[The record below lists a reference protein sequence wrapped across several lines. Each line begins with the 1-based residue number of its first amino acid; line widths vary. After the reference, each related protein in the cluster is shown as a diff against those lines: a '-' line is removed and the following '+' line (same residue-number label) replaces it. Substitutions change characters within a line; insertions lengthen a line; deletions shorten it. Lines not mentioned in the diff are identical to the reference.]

1 MKNRICAALLTL
13 VLCLPL
19 AGCAGGASSGISVS
33 YPAEP
38 SSGAD
43 SGMQA
48 GKAYTVGI
56 LQQMEHTSLDEIRE
70 AVEAGLARG
79 AAAGGYTVEV
89 VYKNAQGD
97 PTAIRTIAEQFAAQG
112 VDVIVPIATGAAQG
126 AAAAAQDVPIVF
138 SAVADPVAAG
148 LVDAFDRTTGNITG
162 VSNGIDVA
170 KIFALADE
178 LTPGIGTYG
187 FVYNEGE
194 VNSQSI
200 IEKAKAFLDA
210 RGLAYEE
217 VTVASSGEVQQAAR
231 GVVAKGVDA
240 LFIPN
245 DNTVASALPVLAQEA
260 IAAGLPV
267 YGTCAGL
274 LLLAKEIEGGTPCF
288 ATMDVSAVRNAYGRQ
303 LGSFYTEAEFAG
315 LGTIPMTFIRAPY
328 IASVQK
334 NVKVLATVDEK
345 IVAARQGNQFAT
357 AFHPE
362 LNEDVTVHRYFLE
375 EVCKG
380 N

>member
-33 YPAEP
+33 YPAAEP

-56 LQQMEHTSLDEIRE
+56 LQQMERTSLDEIRE

-126 AAAAAQDVPIVF
+126 AAAAAQDVPIVY

-200 IEKAKAFLDA
+200 IEKAKACLDA

-231 GVVAKGVDA
+231 GVIAKGVDA

-267 YGTCAGL
+267 YPTADSMVRD
-274 LLLAKEIEGGTPCF
+274 GG
-288 ATMDVSAVRNAYGRQ
+288 
-303 LGSFYTEAEFAG
+303 
-315 LGTIPMTFIRAPY
+315 
-328 IASVQK
+328 
-334 NVKVLATVDEK
+334 LATVGINYTVLGGQTADMVCRVLEGTP
-345 IVAARQGNQFAT
+345 IADIPVELVNESAVVVNGDTAAALGV
-357 AFHPE
+357 
-362 LNEDVTVHRYFLE
+362 DVSRY
-375 EVCKG
+375 VQ
-380 N
+380 

>member
-33 YPAEP
+33 YTAKP

-231 GVVAKGVDA
+231 GVIAKGVDA

>member
-70 AVEAGLARG
+70 AVEAGLAR
-79 AAAGGYTVEV
+79 
-89 VYKNAQGD
+89 
-97 PTAIRTIAEQFAAQG
+97 
-112 VDVIVPIATGAAQG
+112 G

-231 GVVAKGVDA
+231 GVIAKGVDA

-267 YGTCAGL
+267 YPTADSMVRD
-274 LLLAKEIEGGTPCF
+274 GG
-288 ATMDVSAVRNAYGRQ
+288 
-303 LGSFYTEAEFAG
+303 
-315 LGTIPMTFIRAPY
+315 
-328 IASVQK
+328 
-334 NVKVLATVDEK
+334 LATVGINYTVLGGQTADMVCRVLEGTP
-345 IVAARQGNQFAT
+345 IADIPVELVNESSVVVNGDTAAALGV
-357 AFHPE
+357 
-362 LNEDVTVHRYFLE
+362 DVSRY
-375 EVCKG
+375 VQ
-380 N
+380 

>member
-33 YPAEP
+33 YPAAEP

-70 AVEAGLARG
+70 AVEAGLA
-79 AAAGGYTVEV
+79 
-89 VYKNAQGD
+89 
-97 PTAIRTIAEQFAAQG
+97 
-112 VDVIVPIATGAAQG
+112 QG

-138 SAVADPVAAG
+138 SAVSDPVAAG

-231 GVVAKGVDA
+231 GVIAKGVDA

-267 YGTCAGL
+267 YPTADSMVRD
-274 LLLAKEIEGGTPCF
+274 GG
-288 ATMDVSAVRNAYGRQ
+288 
-303 LGSFYTEAEFAG
+303 
-315 LGTIPMTFIRAPY
+315 
-328 IASVQK
+328 
-334 NVKVLATVDEK
+334 LATVGINYTVLGGQTADMVCRVLEGTP
-345 IVAARQGNQFAT
+345 IADIPVELVNESSVVVNGDTAAALGV
-357 AFHPE
+357 
-362 LNEDVTVHRYFLE
+362 DVSRY
-375 EVCKG
+375 VQ
-380 N
+380 

>member
-79 AAAGGYTVEV
+79 AAAVEV

-267 YGTCAGL
+267 YPTADSMVRD
-274 LLLAKEIEGGTPCF
+274 GG
-288 ATMDVSAVRNAYGRQ
+288 
-303 LGSFYTEAEFAG
+303 
-315 LGTIPMTFIRAPY
+315 
-328 IASVQK
+328 
-334 NVKVLATVDEK
+334 LATVG
-345 IVAARQGNQFAT
+345 INYTVLGGQT
-357 AFHPE
+357 ADMVCRVLEGTPIADIPVE
-362 LNEDVTVHRYFLE
+362 LLNESSVVVNGDTAAALGVDVSRY
-375 EVCKG
+375 VQ
-380 N
+380 

>member
-33 YPAEP
+33 YPVEP

-245 DNTVASALPVLAQEA
+245 DNTVASAAR
-260 IAAGLPV
+260 AG
-267 YGTCAGL
+267 AGGYCGRASGVSHCGQHGAGRRPCHCGHQL
-274 LLLAKEIEGGTPCF
+274 YRAGRPDGRHGVQSAGGHAHRGYP
-288 ATMDVSAVRNAYGRQ
+288 G
-303 LGSFYTEAEFAG
+303 GAG
-315 LGTIPMTFIRAPY
+315 
-328 IASVQK
+328 
-334 NVKVLATVDEK
+334 E
-345 IVAARQGNQFAT
+345 
-357 AFHPE
+357 
-362 LNEDVTVHRYFLE
+362 
-375 EVCKG
+375 
-380 N
+380 

>member
-33 YPAEP
+33 YPAAEP

-210 RGLAYEE
+210 RGLAY
-217 VTVASSGEVQQAAR
+217 
-231 GVVAKGVDA
+231 VDA

-267 YGTCAGL
+267 YPTADSMVRD
-274 LLLAKEIEGGTPCF
+274 GG
-288 ATMDVSAVRNAYGRQ
+288 
-303 LGSFYTEAEFAG
+303 
-315 LGTIPMTFIRAPY
+315 
-328 IASVQK
+328 
-334 NVKVLATVDEK
+334 LATVGINYTVLGGQTADMVCRVLEGTP
-345 IVAARQGNQFAT
+345 IADIPVELVNESSVVVNGDTAAALGV
-357 AFHPE
+357 
-362 LNEDVTVHRYFLE
+362 DVSRY
-375 EVCKG
+375 VQ
-380 N
+380 

>member
-33 YPAEP
+33 YPAAEP

-112 VDVIVPIATGAAQG
+112 VDVIVPIATGVAQG

-231 GVVAKGVDA
+231 GVIAKGVDA

-267 YGTCAGL
+267 YPTADSMVRD
-274 LLLAKEIEGGTPCF
+274 GG
-288 ATMDVSAVRNAYGRQ
+288 
-303 LGSFYTEAEFAG
+303 
-315 LGTIPMTFIRAPY
+315 
-328 IASVQK
+328 
-334 NVKVLATVDEK
+334 LATVGINYTVLSGQTADMVCRVLEGTP
-345 IVAARQGNQFAT
+345 IADIPVELVNESSVVVNGDTAAALGV
-357 AFHPE
+357 
-362 LNEDVTVHRYFLE
+362 DVSRY
-375 EVCKG
+375 VQ
-380 N
+380 

>member
-148 LVDAFDRTTGNITG
+148 LLDAFDRTTGNITG

-187 FVYNEGE
+187 FIYNEGE

-217 VTVASSGEVQQAAR
+217 VTVASSGVI
-231 GVVAKGVDA
+231 AKGVDA

-267 YGTCAGL
+267 YPTADSMVRD
-274 LLLAKEIEGGTPCF
+274 GG
-288 ATMDVSAVRNAYGRQ
+288 
-303 LGSFYTEAEFAG
+303 
-315 LGTIPMTFIRAPY
+315 
-328 IASVQK
+328 
-334 NVKVLATVDEK
+334 LATVGINYTVLGGQTADMVCRVLEGTP
-345 IVAARQGNQFAT
+345 IADIPVELVNESSVVVNGDTAAALGV
-357 AFHPE
+357 
-362 LNEDVTVHRYFLE
+362 DVSRY
-375 EVCKG
+375 VQ
-380 N
+380 

>member
-1 MKNRICAALLTL
+1 
-13 VLCLPL
+13 
-19 AGCAGGASSGISVS
+19 
-33 YPAEP
+33 
-38 SSGAD
+38 
-43 SGMQA
+43 MQA

-112 VDVIVPIATGAAQG
+112 VDVI
-126 AAAAAQDVPIVF
+126 VPIVF

-231 GVVAKGVDA
+231 GVIAKGVDA

-267 YGTCAGL
+267 YPTADSMVRD
-274 LLLAKEIEGGTPCF
+274 GG
-288 ATMDVSAVRNAYGRQ
+288 
-303 LGSFYTEAEFAG
+303 
-315 LGTIPMTFIRAPY
+315 
-328 IASVQK
+328 
-334 NVKVLATVDEK
+334 LATVGINYTVLGGQTADMVCRVLEGTP
-345 IVAARQGNQFAT
+345 IADIPVELVNESSVVVNGDTAAALGV
-357 AFHPE
+357 
-362 LNEDVTVHRYFLE
+362 DVSRY
-375 EVCKG
+375 VQ
-380 N
+380 

>member
-33 YPAEP
+33 YPAAEP

-231 GVVAKGVDA
+231 GVIAKGVDA

-245 DNTVASALPVLAQEA
+245 DNTVASALPVLALYA
-260 IAAGLPV
+260 IIFSIIGARIYYV
-267 YGTCAGL
+267 IFEWDNYKDNL
-274 LLLAKEIEGGTPCF
+274 LQVFNLRDGG
-288 ATMDVSAVRNAYGRQ
+288 
-303 LGSFYTEAEFAG
+303 
-315 LGTIPMTFIRAPY
+315 
-328 IASVQK
+328 
-334 NVKVLATVDEK
+334 LATVGINYTVLGGQTADMVCRVLEGTP
-345 IVAARQGNQFAT
+345 IADIPVELVNESSVVVNGDTAAALGV
-357 AFHPE
+357 
-362 LNEDVTVHRYFLE
+362 DVSRY
-375 EVCKG
+375 VQ
-380 N
+380 

>member
-19 AGCAGGASSGISVS
+19 AGCAGGASSGISAS

-112 VDVIVPIATGAAQG
+112 VDVIVPIATGAA
-126 AAAAAQDVPIVF
+126 AAAQNVPIVF

-231 GVVAKGVDA
+231 GVIAKGVDA

-267 YGTCAGL
+267 YPTADSMVRD
-274 LLLAKEIEGGTPCF
+274 GG
-288 ATMDVSAVRNAYGRQ
+288 
-303 LGSFYTEAEFAG
+303 
-315 LGTIPMTFIRAPY
+315 
-328 IASVQK
+328 
-334 NVKVLATVDEK
+334 LATVGINYTVLGGQTADMVCRVLEGTP
-345 IVAARQGNQFAT
+345 IADIPVELVNESSVVVNGDTAAALGV
-357 AFHPE
+357 
-362 LNEDVTVHRYFLE
+362 DVSRY
-375 EVCKG
+375 VQ
-380 N
+380 

>member
-1 MKNRICAALLTL
+1 MCRRTA
-13 VLCLPL
+13 P
-19 AGCAGGASSGISVS
+19 
-33 YPAEP
+33 PP
-38 SSGAD
+38 
-43 SGMQA
+43 
-48 GKAYTVGI
+48 
-56 LQQMEHTSLDEIRE
+56 
-70 AVEAGLARG
+70 ARG

-126 AAAAAQDVPIVF
+126 AAAAAQNVPIVF

-231 GVVAKGVDA
+231 GVIAKGVDA

-267 YGTCAGL
+267 YPTADSMVRD
-274 LLLAKEIEGGTPCF
+274 GG
-288 ATMDVSAVRNAYGRQ
+288 
-303 LGSFYTEAEFAG
+303 
-315 LGTIPMTFIRAPY
+315 
-328 IASVQK
+328 
-334 NVKVLATVDEK
+334 LATVGGQTADMVCRVLEGTP
-345 IVAARQGNQFAT
+345 IADIPVELVNESSVVVNGDTAAALGV
-357 AFHPE
+357 
-362 LNEDVTVHRYFLE
+362 DVSRY
-375 EVCKG
+375 VQ
-380 N
+380 